1 MSVGYYMIWACMC
14 VCIRMQIWIN
24 KLPNIWDMSVCVCM
38 ILYAAIHT
46 HTPILFIGTS
56 IWSSWL
62 HICATTSRL
71 LDTSDFTGMRSSTI
85 RDHFWNRFWKLISF
99 ESTGKKWL
107 MLDVFAM
114 VTDMCRKH
122 GNWYEPP
129 KPISLT
135 ILQPFVLFFK
145 CEWAFPCPVSP
156 AWLFLVRCV
165 CGQSHSQTIQYILH
179 VHQTVERDT
188 PFQKPIPWLL
198 KDAKAIKTIAANLP
212 DFLLNLPLWG

>member
-135 ILQPFVLFFK
+135 ILQPFVLFLNAS
-145 CEWAFPCPVSP
+145 EP
-156 AWLFLVRCV
+156 FLAPWV
-165 CGQSHSQTIQYILH
+165 LH
-179 VHQTVERDT
+179 GCS
-188 PFQKPIPWLL
+188 W
-198 KDAKAIKTIAANLP
+198 
-212 DFLLNLPLWG
+212 